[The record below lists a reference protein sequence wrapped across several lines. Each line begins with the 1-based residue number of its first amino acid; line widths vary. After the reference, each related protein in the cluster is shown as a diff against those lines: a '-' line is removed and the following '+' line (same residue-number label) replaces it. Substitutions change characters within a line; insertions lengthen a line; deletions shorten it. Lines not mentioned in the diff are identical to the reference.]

1 MAANKSRYLEDKLID
16 HTLVA
21 TAFTS
26 PTTVYAA
33 LYTSAP
39 TKTDPG
45 TEVSDSGT
53 DYARVNCGATA
64 VGGKFS
70 ASSGGTTTNDA
81 SIVFPTATASWGTI
95 VACAILDSATVG
107 AGNILY
113 FGDLTA
119 EKTVDSGDTVT
130 FATGALDIAE
140 T

>member
-21 TAFTS
+21 TTFTS

-33 LYTSAP
+33 LYTVAP
-39 TKTDPG
+39 TKTEAG

-53 DYARVNCGATA
+53 AYARVNCGATS

-81 SIVFPTATASWGTI
+81 SIVFPTATASWGTV

-119 EKTVDSGDTVT
+119 SKTVDSGDTVT